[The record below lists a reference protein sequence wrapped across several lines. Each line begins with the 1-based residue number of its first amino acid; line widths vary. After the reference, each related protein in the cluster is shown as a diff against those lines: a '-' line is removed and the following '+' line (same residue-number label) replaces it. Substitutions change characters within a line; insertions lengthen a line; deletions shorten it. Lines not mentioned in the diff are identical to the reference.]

1 MRPTDDKSNIRVGQ
15 LGLVA
20 YDHALDLQLDLRQQL
35 LEKRNGAPP
44 CGYLLLLEHPPVV
57 TVGKRGDREDLS
69 ERGWLESNAIDVFEI
84 DRGGELTYHEP
95 GQLVVYP
102 IFDLK
107 RLDLGVVDLIRGIAD
122 CISDVLATFGLHGE
136 YDADVP
142 GVWLENTPIRRKI
155 ASVGM
160 RVQRDVT
167 THGAA
172 FNVNNHMIGFE
183 KIVPCGMPEAP
194 MTSLG
199 EQLDDKSIG
208 IPEIQRAFLTAFRER
223 FDFPLMDGSFELRRL

>member
-1 MRPTDDKSNIRVGQ
+1 MRQTDRDPVIRVGQ
-15 LGLVA
+15 LGLVS
-20 YDHALDLQLDLRQQL
+20 YDRALDLQLSLRQDL
-35 LEKRNGAPP
+35 LENRDTDGSP
-44 CGYLLLLEHPPVV
+44 GYLLLLEHPPVV

-69 ERGWLESNAIDVFEI
+69 DRGWLESNAVDVFEI

-95 GQLVVYP
+95 GQLVIYP

-107 RLDLGVVDLIRGIAD
+107 RLDLGVVDLIRGIAE
-122 CISDVLATFGLHGE
+122 CIADVIEPFGLQGE

-142 GVWLENTPIRRKI
+142 GVWLESTPIRRKI

-172 FNVNNHMIGFE
+172 LNVNNVMVGFS
-183 KIVPCGMPEAP
+183 KIIPCGMPEAP
-194 MTSLG
+194 MTSLDEQFDG
-199 EQLDDKSIG
+199 ETVALPQ
-208 IPEIQRAFLTAFRER
+208 IQRSFLKAFRER
-223 FDFPLMDGSFELRRL
+223 FDLPLSNGSFELRR